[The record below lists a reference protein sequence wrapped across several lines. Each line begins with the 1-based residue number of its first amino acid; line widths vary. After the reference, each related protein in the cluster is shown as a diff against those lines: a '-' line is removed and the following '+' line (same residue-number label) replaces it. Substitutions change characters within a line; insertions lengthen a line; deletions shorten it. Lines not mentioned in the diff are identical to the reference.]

1 MYSIHILL
9 LNRCIRGTATLYNF
23 QHLRWRNTN
32 NWLHGIKHLHR
43 SSYPNS
49 TGSSAG
55 GSELEL
61 ISKWQSEFA
70 FFSNASLEG
79 DSDLTSGVFVTFFYP
94 SFSTRLQHGP
104 WTFSMSPSFWQANH
118 SQLCTSWVSP
128 EQEPWP
134 CHICPRP
141 VGMVTGRIV
150 SREIRDSV
158 VVRRH
163 RRI

>member
-55 GSELEL
+55 GSELRVDFQMVVWICVLFECL
-61 ISKWQSEFA
+61 FRRWQWLNLWSLCH
-70 FFSNASLEG
+70 FFLSILL
-79 DSDLTSGVFVTFFYP
+79 DQT
-94 SFSTRLQHGP
+94 STRSIDIFNVTKLLDKLIILNFALAGSVLSRNHGLA
-104 WTFSMSPSFWQANH
+104 TFVHDRLEWS
-118 SQLCTSWVSP
+118 L
-128 EQEPWP
+128 
-134 CHICPRP
+134 
-141 VGMVTGRIV
+141 
-150 SREIRDSV
+150 V
-158 VVRRH
+158 V
-163 RRI
+163 